1 MSCPFLLTA
10 KKPNDGVRTSERVTN
25 RYRLKHTVLYQ
36 ETKMEDFPIW
46 LKITIYAT
54 IGLTVLYTAWGIV
67 SSMLQS

>member
-1 MSCPFLLTA
+1 LPVSIDRAEAEPQSSNF
-10 KKPNDGVRTSERVTN
+10 RTDSSTN
-25 RYRLKHTVLYQ
+25 IRLEHTVLCQ
-36 ETKMEDFPIW
+36 ESKMEDFPIW